1 MKTTFLFI
9 LFTISISS
17 ILSVVY
23 YPSCSSSQTSIVD
36 ALKSIGVDSSFNNRK
51 SIAQLNGISNYSGT
65 PAQNTELLNKLKKGQ
80 LIKSTSGGSTTPVT
94 PSTPTSTNSMIK
106 KIENSSKYSASKKK
120 TMSIIGTL
128 LLNKGYEVSFVA
140 GILGNI
146 YHEGNIGMFE
156 SSAYIKNPSAEPQY
170 LKYMD
175 NLYSYRTKYSGKC
188 VTDVSMTEL
197 SKLMEKLKADNFNKG
212 KFGLGCVQWTGSR
225 TYSLVKLY
233 LKECGNKAKIT
244 LEQATS
250 AEGKMVI
257 DEFSGS
263 YKYIYTQWKNENS
276 NKNTANAAYNAGHI
290 ICRKYEV
297 PADYN
302 NKAVTRGNTAKEL
315 YNLMTS

>member
-1 MKTTFLFI
+1 MKNLFLTILFI
-9 LFTISISS
+9 ISVSS
-17 ILSVVY
+17 ILSVTY
-23 YPSCSSSQTSIVD
+23 YPACASSYSSIVE
-36 ALKSIGVDSSFNNRK
+36 ALNSIGVDSSLANRK
-51 SIAQLNGISNYSGT
+51 SIAALNGISGYTGT
-65 PAQNTELLNKLKKGQ
+65 AAQNTELLNKLKKGV
-80 LIKSTSGGSTTPVT
+80 LIKSNSGSST
-94 PSTPTSTNSMIK
+94 PSTPTSSNAMIK
-106 KIENSSKYSASKKK
+106 KIENSSKYTSAKKK

-128 LLNKGYEVSFVA
+128 LFNKGYEASFVA

-188 VTDVSMTEL
+188 VTEVSMSEL
-197 SKLMEKLKADNFNKG
+197 SKLMEKLKAKNWNEG

-225 TYSLVKLY
+225 TYSLVQLY
-233 LKECGNKAKIT
+233 LKECGNSNKIT
-244 LEQATS
+244 LDQATS

-257 DEFSGS
+257 QELEGS
-263 YKYIYTQWKNENS
+263 YKKIYTTWKSNNS
-276 NKNTANAAYNAGHI
+276 NTNSASAAYNAGHD
-290 ICRKYEV
+290 ICTKYEV
-297 PADYN
+297 PADYK

>member
-1 MKTTFLFI
+1 MKNIFIAI

-17 ILSVVY
+17 ILSVTY
-23 YPSCSSSQTSIVD
+23 YKACASSYTSIVE
-36 ALKSIGVDSSFNNRK
+36 ALNSIGVDSSFANRK
-51 SIAQLNGISNYSGT
+51 SIAALNGISGYTGT
-65 PAQNTELLNKLKKGQ
+65 AAQNTELLNKLKKGV
-80 LIKSTSGGSTTPVT
+80 LIKSNSGSST
-94 PSTPTSTNSMIK
+94 PSTPTSSNAMIK
-106 KIENSSKYSASKKK
+106 KIENSSKYASAKKK

-128 LLNKGYEVSFVA
+128 LFNKGYEASFVA

-188 VTDVSMTEL
+188 VTEVSMSEL
-197 SKLMEKLKADNFNKG
+197 SKLMEKLKAKNWNEG

-225 TYSLVKLY
+225 TYSLVQLY
-233 LKECGNKAKIT
+233 LKECGNSNKIT
-244 LEQATS
+244 LDQATS

-257 DEFSGS
+257 QELEGS
-263 YKYIYTQWKNENS
+263 YKKIYTTWKSNNS
-276 NKNTANAAYNAGHI
+276 NTNSASAAYNAGHD
-290 ICRKYEV
+290 ICTKYEI
-297 PADYN
+297 PADYKT
-302 NKAVTRGNTAKEL
+302 KAVTRGNTAKEL

>member
-1 MKTTFLFI
+1 MKYLFVTILFI
-9 LFTISISS
+9 ISISS
-17 ILSVVY
+17 IISVIY
-23 YPSCSSSQTSIVD
+23 YPACSSSFTSIVE
-36 ALKSIGVDSSFNNRK
+36 ALNSIGVDSSLANRK
-51 SIAQLNGISNYSGT
+51 TIAALNGISNYSGT
-65 PAQNTELLNKLKKGQ
+65 AEQNNELLNKLKKGE
-80 LIKSTSGGSTTPVT
+80 LIKSNSINI
-94 PSTPTSTNSMIK
+94 PTSTMIK
-106 KIENSSKYSASKKK
+106 KIENSSKYTSAKRK

-128 LLNKGYEVSFVA
+128 LFNKGYEASFVA

-156 SSAYIKNPSAEPQY
+156 SSAYISNPSAEPQY

-188 VTDVSMTEL
+188 VTDVSMNEL
-197 SKLMEKLKADNFNKG
+197 SKLMEKLKAKNWNEG

-225 TYSLVKLY
+225 TYSLVQLY
-233 LKECGNKAKIT
+233 LKECGNSNKIT
-244 LEQATS
+244 LEQATA

-257 DEFSGS
+257 QEFGGS

-276 NKNTANAAYNAGHI
+276 NTNSASAAYNAGHI

-302 NKAVTRGNTAKEL
+302 NKAITRGNTAKEL